1 MGFVRSTAQKSC
13 RSFFIVFLLLLHLR
27 LPGEKKETDTKN
39 PPIFP
44 EIDGI
49 LCHAL
54 SLSVSVV
61 LASFDFLLYRS
72 VHERKRKKKELED
85 EEEEDPHIVTPSKRE
100 EDSENPIVLPK
111 ATFP

>member
-1 MGFVRSTAQKSC
+1 MQVFFHHFVASS
-13 RSFFIVFLLLLHLR
+13 SY
-27 LPGEKKETDTKN
+27 EKKRADRHSHADTKN

-100 EDSENPIVLPK
+100 ENSENPILLPK